1 MLSYMKLGEP
11 SMDYLARGR
20 EVLQIEIEGLQRVS
34 HQLGEGFDQAVHL
47 LMDCLV
53 KGGKIVVTGI
63 GKNLPIAEK
72 ISATLASTGSTS
84 VTLNPVQAMHG
95 DLGILQPADVL
106 LALSY
111 SGESEEVVNLIPIVR
126 RNGLRI
132 VALTANAD
140 SALGRHSDV
149 VISIGVDREACPF
162 NMAPTAS
169 TTVTLAL
176 GDALAIVLLEMRGF
190 NRDDYAKLHPS
201 GAIGRTLLLRVGD
214 IMRTGERLATVHTGS
229 RVKDVLLAMTTARSG
244 SAGIVDDEGRLAGI
258 FTDGDLRRQ
267 LSHRPDVMECQIDE
281 LMIRNPICIGPEAL
295 AVDVLKLFETHKIDD
310 ILVVDS
316 KTGKLVG
323 AIDVQDLPRL
333 KIM

>member
-1 MLSYMKLGEP
+1 MDTLSR
-11 SMDYLARGR
+11 AR
-20 EVLQIEIEGLQRVS
+20 EILQIEIDGLQKTCDR
-34 HQLGEGFDQAVHL
+34 LGDGFERAVAIFL
-47 LMDCLV
+47 ECLE

-72 ISATLASTGSTS
+72 IAATLASTGSTS

-95 DLGILQPADVL
+95 DLGILRPEDSL

-111 SGESEEVVNLIPIVR
+111 SGESEEIVNLIPLVR

-132 VALTANAD
+132 VSITGSPA
-140 SALGRHSDV
+140 SALGQHSDV
-149 VISIGVDREACPF
+149 VIPIPVDREACPF
-162 NMAPTAS
+162 NMAPTAT
-169 TTVTLAL
+169 TTVTLAV
-176 GDALAIVLLEMRGF
+176 GDALALVLLERRGF
-190 NRDDYAKLHPS
+190 NRDDYAKLHPG
-201 GAIGRTLLLRVGD
+201 GAIGRSLLLRVAD
-214 IMRTGERLATVHTGS
+214 IMRTGERLARMPVGS
-229 RVKDVLLAMTTARSG
+229 LVKDVLLSMTNARCG
-244 SAGIVDDEGRLAGI
+244 SAGIVDAEGRLVGI

-267 LSHRPDVMECQIDE
+267 LSSRIGVMECRIEDV
-281 LMIRNPICIGPEAL
+281 MIRNPIRIHSEAL

-310 ILVVDS
+310 LLVVD

>member
-1 MLSYMKLGEP
+1 
-11 SMDYLARGR
+11 MDCLARAR
-20 EVLQIEIEGLQRVS
+20 EVLQIEVEGLQRVS
-34 HQLGEGFDQAVHL
+34 HHLGEGFERAAAL
-47 LMDCLV
+47 LINCLA

-72 ISATLASTGSTS
+72 IAATFASTGSTS

-95 DLGILQPADVL
+95 DLGILQPDDVL

-111 SGESEEVVNLIPIVR
+111 SGESEEIVNLIPIVR
-126 RNGLRI
+126 RNGLKI
-132 VALTANAD
+132 IALTGAPD

-149 VISIGVDREACPF
+149 IVPITVDREACPF
-162 NMAPTAS
+162 NMAPTTS
-169 TTVTLAL
+169 TTVTLAV
-176 GDALAIVLLEMRGF
+176 GDALALVLLEMRGF

-214 IMRTGERLATVHTGS
+214 IMRTGERLATVRTGS
-229 RVKDVLLAMTTARSG
+229 RIKEVLLTMTNTRSG
-244 SAGIVDDEGRLAGI
+244 SAGIVDDEGRLLGI

-267 LSHRPDVMECQIDE
+267 LSRRADVMECRVDDV
-281 LMIRNPICIGPEAL
+281 MIQNPICIHPEAL

-310 ILVVDS
+310 ILVVDP